1 MLQNLRAE
9 MARHAISSADI
20 AKTIKRSERNV
31 RDKLNGEFQFSIE
44 EAKMIK
50 DQLFPECS
58 LEYLF
63 ATASREANG

>member
-9 MARHAISSADI
+9 MARHSITSSDI
-20 AKTIKRSERNV
+20 AKIIGRSERNV

-44 EAKMIK
+44 EAKIIK
-50 DQLFPECS
+50 DQLFPGCS

-63 ATASREANG
+63 ARTSTQDSA